1 MCERE
6 QTDLRKQGGQ
16 KEGGKRRNISGPIG
30 KNTQTKKNFKFSN
43 TMVSNS
49 KVLFV
54 AVVLG
59 LIAVSHCQKDEK
71 KEEVVAATLATPTA
85 LFKCGEVRIHFF
97 FDVNEKLHDGQTKAI
112 L

>member
-1 MCERE
+1 
-6 QTDLRKQGGQ
+6 
-16 KEGGKRRNISGPIG
+16 
-30 KNTQTKKNFKFSN
+30 
-43 TMVSNS
+43 MVSNS

-97 FDVNEKLHDGQTKAI
+97 F
-112 L
+112 